1 MMVRTHET
9 TYRYELD
16 LDVAIDVRF
25 LTQLGEVVNY
35 AVVLLVEE
43 HDEWHAVRVYDNTH
57 QMHDMHRYDRAGE
70 KQAAEMFHRGSASE
84 ALQSAIETV
93 RSGYSEMVESWR
105 R

>member
-1 MMVRTHET
+1 MMARTHET

-25 LTQLGEVVNY
+25 LTQRREVVDY
-35 AVVLLVEE
+35 VVVVLVEE
-43 HDEWHAVRVYDNTH
+43 HDAWHAVRVYDNAH
-57 QMHDMHRYDRAGE
+57 QLHDMHRYNRAGE
-70 KQAAEMFHRGSASE
+70 KQVAEMFHRGSASE